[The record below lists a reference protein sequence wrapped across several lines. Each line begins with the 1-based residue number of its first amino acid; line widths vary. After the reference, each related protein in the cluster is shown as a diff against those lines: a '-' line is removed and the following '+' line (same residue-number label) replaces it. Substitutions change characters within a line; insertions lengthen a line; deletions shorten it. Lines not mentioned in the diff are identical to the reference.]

1 MHLINVINRKNAN
14 IIQVV
19 NSHLAVLR
27 SYGHKIIIILELGT
41 LEMLILF
48 NQYTHEKQGVN
59 FVPVAF
65 TYGKFYSV
73 L

>member
-1 MHLINVINRKNAN
+1 MNLINVINRKNAN

-27 SYGHKIIIILELGT
+27 SYNRKIIIILELVT

-48 NQYTHEKQGVN
+48 N
-59 FVPVAF
+59 
-65 TYGKFYSV
+65 
-73 L
+73 